1 MWAIIAFGIRI
12 RACTHKI
19 ENGDSDLIRSALC
32 ARHDPE
38 DEHPGAK
45 DSGYGAHRN
54 SGDGVWIRE
63 IFNGQKVFSFPVIIE
78 KNCCRPFVF
87 SFLTRTHDFKNPFN
101 PFVEIDVYKSAIN
114 FPIFKPLLINSDF
127 V

>member
-1 MWAIIAFGIRI
+1 MNVPERMIQVMEPIAIVAMGFGFVRY
-12 RACTHKI
+12 
-19 ENGDSDLIRSALC
+19 SM
-32 ARHDPE
+32 
-38 DEHPGAK
+38 AK
-45 DSGYGAHRN
+45 
-54 SGDGVWIRE
+54 
-63 IFNGQKVFSFPVIIE
+63 KVFSFPVIIE

-101 PFVEIDVYKSAIN
+101 PFVEVDVYKSAIN